1 MQRVLA
7 LPREAGSPGSVA
19 ARAAVTEYLAA
30 LGYRV
35 DLQRF
40 SFHPSALHGFPVFG
54 AGLGG
59 LGLLLLPLLMA
70 GGAPPWAAAL
80 LLVGGVASLAALAV
94 GIGLGW
100 LPLGGEPRDDANLV
114 ATRGHV
120 PVERWIVAH
129 LDTKAQVQSMA
140 GRLVAVWVIGL
151 AIAALLALALVRLGG
166 PVPPGAARAGA
177 ALAVLAGALAGRG
190 RLRGVS
196 PGARDNGTGVAAAL
210 AASAAASA
218 AATTTGVL
226 ITGAEEFGMVGAR
239 VFARARAPLL
249 QGAVV
254 LNFDTIDQE
263 GELSLVCHDARGA
276 ALARA
281 EAPRLAAAGLAPR
294 IRRLPLGIF
303 TDSLPF
309 ARAGVPAVTI
319 GRLTWR
325 TLRTIHTPR
334 DTPEGLSLDVAERV
348 GRAVG
353 GMEMPPGP
361 GARQRD

>member
-1 MQRVLA
+1 VPTLDETMQRILA
-7 LPREAGSPGSVA
+7 RPREAGTPGAVA
-19 ARAAVTEYLAA
+19 ARAAVAEHLAA

-40 SFHPSALHGFPVFG
+40 SFHPSALLGFPVFG

-59 LGLLLLPLLMA
+59 LGLLLLPLLTG
-70 GGAPPWAAAL
+70 GGAPTWAAAL
-80 LLVGGVASLAALAV
+80 LLAGGGAALAALAV

-100 LPLGGEPRDDANLV
+100 LPLGGEPREDANLV
-114 ATRGHV
+114 ATRGDG
-120 PVERWIVAH
+120 PVGRWIVAH

-151 AIAALLALALVRLGG
+151 ALAALLALALVRLGG
-166 PVPPGAARAGA
+166 PVPLAAAGSGAV
-177 ALAVLAGALAGRG
+177 LAVLAGALAGRG
-190 RLRGVS
+190 RLRGGS
-196 PGARDNGTGVAAAL
+196 PGARDNGTGVVAALAAAL
-210 AASAAASA
+210 AAAEASA
-218 AATTTGVL
+218 AATTGIL

-239 VFARARAPLL
+239 VFARERARLL
-249 QGAVV
+249 QGAVIV
-254 LNFDTIDQE
+254 NFDTIDQE
-263 GELSLVCHDARGA
+263 GELSIVCHDARGA

-294 IRRLPLGIF
+294 TRRLPLGIL

-325 TLRTIHTPR
+325 TLRTIHTPA
-334 DTPEGLSLDVAERV
+334 DTADGLSLEAATLV
-348 GRAVG
+348 GRTLA
-353 GMEMPPGP
+353 
-361 GARQRD
+361 AN